1 MRKNNSI
8 LFVVFML
15 VFVLC
20 LTLSVNAKEV
30 ILRFGHN
37 SSVEW
42 PYQDALEYLAK
53 ECAEKTNGELIIE
66 IYPNAQLGDQRQL
79 IEGLQLG
86 TVDGCC
92 TAAPDFAQFV
102 PEADVLSLP
111 FLFRSIEHGY
121 KVMDGP
127 VGDKLAKIAEEKA
140 NIKVLGWMS
149 YGKRS
154 IFNSKK
160 PIYTPEDVKGMKIR
174 TMTSQI
180 DVQSFNAL
188 GAVATPIPYHEL
200 YTALQQGVVEG
211 AENDP
216 INFYLMKFY
225 EVCKYY
231 SLTEHYIN
239 GAKAPLLIGLKAW
252 NKLSDKHK
260 LVIMEA
266 AKGAI
271 ALERQVVADNTS
283 VFLEKL
289 KEAGV
294 MINTVDRAPFIEK
307 MKVVWGDVSS
317 GRPEIALLIK
327 QIQAVK

>member
-1 MRKNNSI
+1 VQK
-8 LFVVFML
+8 
-15 VFVLC
+15 
-20 LTLSVNAKEV
+20 
-30 ILRFGHN
+30 
-37 SSVEW
+37 
-42 PYQDALEYLAK
+42 
-53 ECAEKTNGELIIE
+53 KTNGELKIK
-66 IYPNAQLGDQRQL
+66 IYANAQLGDQRQL

-102 PEADVLSLP
+102 PEADILSLP

-121 KVMDGP
+121 KTMDGP

-140 NIKVLGWMS
+140 GIKVLGWLS

-160 PIYTPEDVKGMKIR
+160 PINSPEDLKGMKIR
-174 TMTSQI
+174 TMPSQV
-180 DVQSFNAL
+180 DVKSFNAL

-200 YTALQQGVVEG
+200 YTALQQGVIEG

-216 INFYLMKFY
+216 ISFYSMKFY

-239 GAKAPLLIGLKAW
+239 GANAPLLIGLKSW
-252 NKLSDKHK
+252 NKLSDKQK
-260 LVIMEA
+260 LVLMEA
-266 AKGAI
+266 AKGAVK
-271 ALERQVVADNTS
+271 LERQVVEEKAIL
-283 VFLEKL
+283 FLEKL

-294 MINTVDRAPFIEK
+294 LVNTVDKAPFIEK
-307 MKVVWGDVSS
+307 MKTVWEDVSS
-317 GRPEIALLIK
+317 GRPEIALLIR
-327 QIQAVK
+327 QVQAVK